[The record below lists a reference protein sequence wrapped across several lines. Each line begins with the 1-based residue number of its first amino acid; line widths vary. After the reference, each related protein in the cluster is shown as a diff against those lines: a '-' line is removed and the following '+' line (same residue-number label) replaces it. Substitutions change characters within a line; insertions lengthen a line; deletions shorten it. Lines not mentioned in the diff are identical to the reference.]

1 MCLQTNSLFSESVKE
16 DIVCYK
22 VFDVVDGKLKSPFY
36 YDIPWEL
43 GEEFTDPRFNMTAI
57 NRGSALFTVKSAF
70 HSFKSLEDAQKYSN
84 GWNTHTNVKC
94 TIVKCIIPAGSE
106 YYDGWFNIVTK
117 AYASSKLKLVEI
129 I

>member
-1 MCLQTNSLFSESVKE
+1 MCLQTNSLYSESVKE

-43 GEEFTDPRFNMTAI
+43 GKEFTDPRFNMTAI

-70 HSFKSLEDAQKYSN
+70 HTFKSLVDAQKFAKY
-84 GWNTHTNVKC
+84 WDNTF
-94 TIVKCIIPAGSE
+94 TIVKCIIPADSE
-106 YYDGWFNIVTK
+106 YYDGWFDIITK
-117 AYASSKLKLVEI
+117 AYASNRLKLVEI

>member
-43 GEEFTDPRFNMTAI
+43 GKEFTDPRFNMTAI
-57 NRGSALFTVKSAF
+57 NRGSALFSVKCAF
-70 HSFKSLEDAQKYSN
+70 HSFKSLVDAQKFSQHW
-84 GWNTHTNVKC
+84 GGRL

-106 YYDGWFNIVTK
+106 YYDGWFDDITQ
-117 AYASSKLKLVEI
+117 AYASNKLKLVEI

>member
-1 MCLQTNSLFSESVKE
+1 MCLQTNSLFSNSVKE

-43 GEEFTDPRFNMTAI
+43 GKEFTDPRFMMTAI
-57 NRGSALFTVKSAF
+57 NSGSALFTVKSAF
-70 HSFKSLEDAQKYSN
+70 HTFKNLVDAQKFSKHWD
-84 GWNTHTNVKC
+84 GRL

-106 YYDGWFNIVTK
+106 YYDGWFDIANK
-117 AYASSKLKLVEI
+117 AYASSKLRLVEI

>member
-22 VFDVVDGKLKSPFY
+22 VFEVVDGKLTSPFF

-43 GEEFTDPRFNMTAI
+43 GKEFTDPRFNMTAI
-57 NRGSALFTVKSAF
+57 NRGSALFTVKHAF
-70 HSFKSLEDAQKYSN
+70 HTFKRLEDAQKYSK
-84 GWNTHTNVKC
+84 GWSGVWGTHTV
-94 TIVKCIIPAGSE
+94 VKCIIPAGSE
-106 YYDGWFNIVTK
+106 YYDGWFDDITQ

>member
-43 GEEFTDPRFNMTAI
+43 GKEFTDPRFMMTAI
-57 NRGSALFTVKSAF
+57 NSGSALFTVKSAF
-70 HSFKSLEDAQKYSN
+70 HSFKSLEDAQKHSN
-84 GWNTHTNVKC
+84 GWNIHTV
-94 TIVKCIIPAGSE
+94 VKCIIPAGSE
-106 YYDGWFNIVTK
+106 YYDGWFDIVTQ

>member
-22 VFDVVDGKLKSPFY
+22 VFDVIDGKLTSPFY

-43 GEEFTDPRFNMTAI
+43 GEEFTDPRFKMTAI
-57 NRGSALFTVKSAF
+57 NRGSALFSVKCAF
-70 HSFKSLEDAQKYSN
+70 HSFKNWVDAQRFSKHWD
-84 GWNTHTNVKC
+84 GRL

-106 YYDGWFNIVTK
+106 YYDGWFDSVK
-117 AYASSKLKLVEI
+117 AYASSKLRLVEI

>member
-1 MCLQTNSLFSESVKE
+1 MKE

-43 GEEFTDPRFNMTAI
+43 GKEFTDPRFVATAI
-57 NRGSALFTVKSAF
+57 NRGSALFSVSCAF
-70 HSFKSLEDAQKYSN
+70 HTFKRLKDAQEYSKHWD
-84 GWNTHTNVKC
+84 GSL

-106 YYDGWFNIVTK
+106 YFDGWFDFVTK
-117 AYASSKLKLVEI
+117 GYASSKLKLVEI

>member
-22 VFDVVDGKLKSPFY
+22 VFDVVDGKLTSPFY

-43 GEEFTDPRFNMTAI
+43 GKEFTDPRFNMTAI
-57 NRGSALFTVKSAF
+57 NRGSALFSVKCAF
-70 HSFKSLEDAQKYSN
+70 HSFKKLVDAQRFSKR
-84 GWNTHTNVKC
+84 WNDVGDIHPV
-94 TIVKCIIPAGSE
+94 VKCIIPAGSE
-106 YYDGWFNIVTK
+106 YYDGWFDDVTQ
-117 AYASSKLKLVEI
+117 AYASNKLKLVEI

>member
-1 MCLQTNSLFSESVKE
+1 MCLQTNCLFSQSTKE

-22 VFDVVDGKLKSPFY
+22 VFDVVEGKLRSPFY

-43 GEEFTDPRFNMTAI
+43 GKEFTDPRFMMTAL
-57 NRGSALFTVKSAF
+57 NRGTALFTVKNAF
-70 HSFKSLEDAQKYSN
+70 HTFQSLEDAQKYSKN
-84 GWNTHTNVKC
+84 WDIH

-106 YYDGWFNIVTK
+106 YYDGWFDDITH
-117 AYASSKLKLVEI
+117 AYASRDLKLVEI

>member
-1 MCLQTNSLFSESVKE
+1 MCLQTNSLYSEPVKE

-22 VFDVVDGKLKSPFY
+22 VFDVIGDKLKSPFY

-43 GEEFTDPRFNMTAI
+43 GKEFTDPRFCMTAI
-57 NRGSALFTVKSAF
+57 NRGSALFSVRCAF
-70 HSFKSLEDAQKYSN
+70 HTFKSLVDAQKFSKHW
-84 GWNTHTNVKC
+84 GGML

-106 YYDGWFNIVTK
+106 YYDGWFDIVTK

>member
-1 MCLQTNSLFSESVKE
+1 MCLQTNSLYSESVKE

-43 GEEFTDPRFNMTAI
+43 GKEFTDPRFNMTAI
-57 NRGSALFTVKSAF
+57 NRGSALFSVKCAF
-70 HSFKSLEDAQKYSN
+70 HSFKNLVDAQKYSKHCW
-84 GWNTHTNVKC
+84 GGRL

-106 YYDGWFNIVTK
+106 YYDGWFDIICK
-117 AYASSKLKLVEI
+117 AYASSKLRLVEI